1 MQHPQFSAAKR
12 LLVERR
18 LHELADQ
25 APDLGR
31 LSRRPNPE
39 VAPLSFAQ
47 ERLWFLE
54 QLEPGRSVY
63 NVPVGLRLSGR
74 LNEGAL
80 AESLDEIVHRHEAL
94 RTTFHSRAGRPA
106 QRIAPEASVGLPGV
120 DLTHLAQCQR
130 EREAP
135 RLARE
140 EARRP

>member
-47 ERLWFLE
+47 ERLWFLG

-80 AESLDEIVHRHEAL
+80 AERLDEIGHRHEAL
-94 RTTFHSRAGRPA
+94 RTTFHSRGGRPVNLL
-106 QRIAPEASVGLPGV
+106 APEASVRLSGV
-120 DLTHLAQCQR
+120 DLIQLAQSQR
-130 EREAP
+130 ERAAL